1 MSCNEQMRS
10 IFKDLASRYNNLD
23 VLYSDKALCTDN
35 ASMIGWMGWEL
46 INAEQDVC
54 IRDSRVNAIK
64 KLPLGNYVEGLVNV
78 KGSPV
83 GERVAVRRESEAI
96 MNSMQKKQTYYRKQ

>member
-1 MSCNEQMRS
+1 MRS
-10 IFKDLASRYNNLD
+10 LFKDLASNYKDLE
-23 VLYSDKALCTDN
+23 LLFSEKALCTDN

-46 INAEQDVC
+46 INAQQDVC
-54 IRDSRVNAIK
+54 IRDGRVNAIK

-83 GERVAVRRESEAI
+83 GERVAVRRESQAI
-96 MNSMQKKQTYYRKQ
+96 MNSMQRKKTYYRKQ